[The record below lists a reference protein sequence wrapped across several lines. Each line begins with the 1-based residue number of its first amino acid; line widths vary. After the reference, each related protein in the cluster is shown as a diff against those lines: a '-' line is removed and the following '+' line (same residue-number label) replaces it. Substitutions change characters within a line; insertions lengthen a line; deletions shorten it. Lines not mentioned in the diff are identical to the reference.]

1 MKEILARKLP
11 IIFFTGV
18 YESSILKDGFFQM
31 QLLAYFIRYFLTS
44 LFDLWIKLP
53 SYFCFHNNLTYID
66 LLLFHSTGRR
76 RSPKKARTKTWKKL
90 HQYQLN
96 PRAQVRVTGIPL
108 TKSSSKDQIYKRP
121 KQNLLFWRKRKKE
134 TLSEFVT
141 KLVFPT
147 KSELKSSTNI
157 WTVSVNITN
166 QPRCLG
172 PNKSTKETFLLPVP
186 FCIKISIIYNNVQ
199 NLQR

>member
-1 MKEILARKLP
+1 MI
-11 IIFFTGV
+11 
-18 YESSILKDGFFQM
+18 Y
-31 QLLAYFIRYFLTS
+31 
-44 LFDLWIKLP
+44 
-53 SYFCFHNNLTYID
+53 
-66 LLLFHSTGRR
+66 LLFHFKGRR

-96 PRAQVRVTGIPL
+96 PLAQVRITGIPL
-108 TKSSSKDQIYKRP
+108 TKSSSKDQICKRP

-134 TLSEFVT
+134 TLNEFVT
-141 KLVFPT
+141 KLVFLT

-166 QPRCLG
+166 LPRCLG
-172 PNKSTKETFLLPVP
+172 PNKSTKETFLPVP